1 MMNENLIAEEL
12 RNCGPCTLPSFSYS
26 LRNATRCCIHPD
38 SGDSN
43 RREPQSVHRNAGLR
57 FPDFSLPYD
66 TSVTYIKTYNRAIR
80 GGSSVSSQHIHF
92 HQPDGFFPFPP
103 SKPKRQQS
111 FPESNQPN
119 KNSDSGKTERY
130 QMKKI
135 AYLGMLAVASSLMI
149 GCASTNQT
157 KDSLNEFLIG
167 SRNAEVIEKTNDK
180 GIDAIA
186 DSSTIIYRRVGV
198 SMREYIEKT
207 HGGIATIAVA
217 KAILHNGD
225 KAGLKQAKKEFR
237 KLPEEKRKNL
247 TVKELF
253 EAGKDSAALD
263 AYKESCKGN
272 KVKRTDLIPR
282 GKKVYQEKLAKE
294 NWNTKI
300 IEMQK
305 IADDLAKISQNMN
318 VLAQD
323 IAAKITAKSNDIA
336 ALAQNPVMQEFVKE
350 TAPMLAKKSFAN
362 AAKKKEIDAEIARIT
377 ALPKYKPI
385 MDKKAQYTA
394 ELEKLQKD
402 SKVLSDGIGKQIA
415 YTGKAVPFLLEAY
428 NDMKLMNDNSGKTQS
443 ASAN

>member
-1 MMNENLIAEEL
+1 
-12 RNCGPCTLPSFSYS
+12 
-26 LRNATRCCIHPD
+26 
-38 SGDSN
+38 
-43 RREPQSVHRNAGLR
+43 
-57 FPDFSLPYD
+57 
-66 TSVTYIKTYNRAIR
+66 
-80 GGSSVSSQHIHF
+80 
-92 HQPDGFFPFPP
+92 
-103 SKPKRQQS
+103 
-111 FPESNQPN
+111 
-119 KNSDSGKTERY
+119 
-130 QMKKI
+130 MKKI